1 MAVSNKLAAKAGAVA
16 SAEKKEPKNIKSWIV
31 AMKPQIE
38 AALPSVITPERFTR
52 MALTAVSSNP
62 KLGDCTPKSFIG
74 ALMNAAQ
81 LGLEPN
87 TPLGQAYLI
96 PFKNNKN
103 PNNVIIEC
111 QFQIGYKGL
120 IELAHRSG
128 EFKNIEARVVYEN
141 DEFEY
146 EYGLEPKLVHKPA
159 MKDRGD
165 AVYYY
170 AVYTLTNGG
179 FGFEVM
185 SKEDMNIHKNR
196 YSQSAKSGYSPW
208 ATAYDEMAKKTVLKK
223 VLKYAPIKTEFARQV
238 AEDNSIKTEISSD
251 MTEVEN
257 VFEVDA
263 EVVEETADD
272 SGFTEAEKAEIIAA
286 EMAEAEREN

>member
-96 PFKNNKN
+96 PFKNKGVN
-103 PNNVIIEC
+103 EC

-141 DEFEY
+141 DVFEY
-146 EYGLEPKLVHKPA
+146 EYGLEPKLVHKPV

-165 AVYYY
+165 AIYYY

-185 SKEDMNIHKNR
+185 SKEDMDIHKNR
-196 YSQSAKSGYSPW
+196 YSQSAKSSYSPW

-238 AEDNSIKTEISSD
+238 AEDNSIKTEITSD

-263 EVVEETADD
+263 EVIEETADD
-272 SGFTEAEKAEIIAA
+272 SSFTEAEKAEIIAA
-286 EMAEAEREN
+286 EIAEAEREAQYDQA